1 MDLVQFAQTL
11 YKRIKVRQDDISAYL
26 TSGAAQDHETY
37 RGLVGELQGLIFI
50 REEMKTLLENS
61 EDDVES
67 IFTDT

>member
-1 MDLVQFAQTL
+1 MDLVQYSQLL

-26 TSGAAQDHETY
+26 TSGAAQDYESY
-37 RGLVGELQGLIFI
+37 RSLVGELQGLTFV

-61 EDDVES
+61 EDDVEL

>member
-37 RGLVGELQGLIFI
+37 RSLVGELQGLIFI